1 MVESRGPS
9 GIEWVLVTGVDEGMW
24 IAYVGE
30 KEEVARQ
37 LELWKLYW
45 KLLYGGDCVWKGDGE
60 GGMERWETDSGDWVR
75 MEEWRENRNMEE
87 DVVELMLSIKNG
99 KMRMKNFLDHI
110 KEEK

>member
-1 MVESRGPS
+1 
-9 GIEWVLVTGVDEGMW
+9 
-24 IAYVGE
+24 
-30 KEEVARQ
+30 
-37 LELWKLYW
+37 
-45 KLLYGGDCVWKGDGE
+45 
-60 GGMERWETDSGDWVR
+60 RWETDSGDWVR